1 MFKPCL
7 EVNLTMLFKLA
18 FRNIRKSIKDYTVY
32 FLTLMFA
39 VSIFYMFNSI
49 EGQKA
54 ILKLSES
61 SNNTVETLIS
71 AIDAVSVFIA
81 IVLGL
86 LIVYANNFLI
96 KRRKK
101 EFGIYMTLGMGKIK
115 ISGLILLETV
125 IIGLISLAVGLVVG
139 VFLSQHMSVLME
151 QMFEADLTEYTFI
164 FSKSALIKTC
174 IYFAIMYFAAITFS
188 TIAISRYRLINL
200 LNADRKNEKI
210 KIKNPVV
217 CIVIFLVSCAAL
229 GVAYWMVTGGLN
241 MSYFNMEY
249 LSCAVILGIVGTFLL
264 FWSVAG
270 FLLNIIKASKKIYL
284 KNTNMFVLKQ
294 FNNKINSTFI
304 GMSLI
309 SIMLFVT
316 ICALSV
322 SISYNVYSTEQ
333 FYKAVPVDVNIMK
346 MYPIDEDSQTVEET
360 GKEKDKSIVKSI
372 QENGFDINS
381 LKDISEITIYYIPTT
396 IDEYLGEDITK
407 DITDYEYYGSTE
419 ETVIK
424 VSDYNKIAKL
434 YGLEQV
440 SVKEDEY
447 AIIARDPKE
456 IQINNKALQ
465 NGNKISVN
473 GKTYKP
479 AYSKCINGFYDLQE
493 SSDDHIGT
501 IIVPDSCPVTY
512 DNVFNKLL
520 AANYNC
526 DSIEEKN
533 QINEELRKV
542 PSYGTDDIYYSFTLR
557 QYLLAQSVGT
567 SSIMTFLS
575 LYIGMTFLITS
586 AAILTLKQLTESAD
600 NKQRYTILR
609 KIGCDEKM
617 INKALFK
624 QIGIFFL
631 LPVLVAC
638 IHSIFGLSFAFN
650 IMSSFVN
657 FNEIAFTVILTFISL
672 IIIYGIYFVV
682 TYFAGKRIIKDHNQ
696 K

>member
-1 MFKPCL
+1 
-7 EVNLTMLFKLA
+7 MLFKLA